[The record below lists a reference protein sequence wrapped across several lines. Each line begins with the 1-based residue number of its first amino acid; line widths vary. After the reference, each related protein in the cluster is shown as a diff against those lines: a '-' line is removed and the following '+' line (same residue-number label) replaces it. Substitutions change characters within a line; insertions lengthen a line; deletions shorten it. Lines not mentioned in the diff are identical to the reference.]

1 MSYIGLHKRILSC
14 TSRTFIDKLSQNII
28 LIGKGKLV
36 FYFIMAKTYFER
48 ILTLLCHTPPTKSLW
63 TVLPAADSTL
73 TVRLF
78 QEVAVWK
85 PLYINLPNKFCF
97 KGHILYSYWQ
107 KMITIGF
114 MGTMYVC
121 LLNKPIELYYSTTY
135 FAISLM
141 SLQIF
146 SNISKTP
153 DRVHF
158 TKFMV

>member
-1 MSYIGLHKRILSC
+1 MIKYGQLPDCRNSMTYM
-14 TSRTFIDKLSQNII
+14 NISNC
-28 LIGKGKLV
+28 
-36 FYFIMAKTYFER
+36 
-48 ILTLLCHTPPTKSLW
+48 ILTTIHVSCFVRNASTDISSKKVTFKKYN
-63 TVLPAADSTL
+63 TVLPTADSTR

-97 KGHILYSYWQ
+97 KGHILNCWWQ

-121 LLNKPIELYYSTTY
+121 LLNKPIELYQSTTY

-141 SLQIF
+141 SPQIF
-146 SNISKTP
+146 TNISKTP

-158 TKFMV
+158 TKSMV